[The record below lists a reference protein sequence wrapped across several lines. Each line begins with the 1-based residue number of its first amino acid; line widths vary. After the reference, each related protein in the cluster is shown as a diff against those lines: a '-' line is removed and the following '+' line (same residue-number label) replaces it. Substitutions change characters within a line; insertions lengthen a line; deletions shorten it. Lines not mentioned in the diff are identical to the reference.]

1 MNTQQPEPRTVTQA
15 DINEILSRQYQEY
28 RAQPL
33 PDPRMRKLKYVEY
46 LELYAFKQGQE
57 LAVKSFVLSHLNE
70 LLALMPLPEGQ
81 KDSIP
86 AAMEWVKAQL
96 ENQP

>member
-1 MNTQQPEPRTVTQA
+1 MTTPQPRTVTQA
-15 DINEILSRQYQEY
+15 DINQFLSKQYQEY
-28 RAQPL
+28 RAQPM
-33 PDPRMRKLKYVEY
+33 PDPRMTKLKYTEF
-46 LELYAFKQGQE
+46 LEVYAFKQGQE
-57 LAVKSFVLSHLNE
+57 LSVKSFLVGKLNG

-96 ENQP
+96 EKQP